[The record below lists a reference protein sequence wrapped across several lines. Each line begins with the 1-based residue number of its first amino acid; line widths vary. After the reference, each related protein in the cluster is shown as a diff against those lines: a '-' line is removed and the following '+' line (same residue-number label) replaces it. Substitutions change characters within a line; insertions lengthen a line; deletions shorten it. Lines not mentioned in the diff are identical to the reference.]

1 MQYIDLQPFED
12 FVRSRN
18 LVDERHLPFYLKWVL
33 RFLRSEF
40 DRERLS
46 SSDLLQCFSDQLARD
61 ERLEDWQRRQA
72 VKAAELYL
80 NIYLPE
86 ANGMAHGVE
95 GMGSGGERSEDGGQ
109 NVDAVSSPRFLNIGN
124 SGKAGATP
132 AVLNEAGATPAVQN
146 DEQQALREMKEL
158 MKLRHYSPRTLQT
171 YTEWAQRYFGYAKGH
186 KLAWDAPES
195 IRVWL
200 SSLATQRNVAS
211 STQNQAFSAIL
222 FLFRDVLKINLPE
235 VNAVRAKRGPKLPV
249 VLTPEEVQKV
259 LSCAKGTIGLML
271 RLSYGAGLRV
281 SELIRLRVQDL
292 DFGNETLF
300 VRSGKGD
307 KDRATTLPASLTD
320 ELHEHLK
327 RVRALHDADLEKG
340 FGAVWLPG
348 ALARKYP
355 NAPTE
360 WKWQYVF
367 PAKPLSVDPES
378 GTTRRHH
385 VSEQVV
391 QRALKKAADAA
402 DIPKRVSIH
411 TLRHSFAT
419 HLLMQGVNIREVQEL
434 LGHKSVETTM
444 IYTHVVRTMSA
455 RPKSPLDTL

>member
-1 MQYIDLQPFED
+1 MK
-12 FVRSRN
+12 N
-18 LVDERHLPFYLKWVL
+18 LLK
-33 RFLRSEF
+33 
-40 DRERLS
+40 
-46 SSDLLQCFSDQLARD
+46 
-61 ERLEDWQRRQA
+61 
-72 VKAAELYL
+72 
-80 NIYLPE
+80 I
-86 ANGMAHGVE
+86 
-95 GMGSGGERSEDGGQ
+95 
-109 NVDAVSSPRFLNIGN
+109 
-124 SGKAGATP
+124 
-132 AVLNEAGATPAVQN
+132 
-146 DEQQALREMKEL
+146 
-158 MKLRHYSPRTLQT
+158 RHYSPRTLQT
-171 YTEWAQRYFGYAKGH
+171 YTEWAQRYFGYAKRQ
-186 KLAWDAPES
+186 KLAWDAPET

-200 SSLATQRNVAS
+200 SSLATQHNVAA
-211 STQNQAFSAIL
+211 STQNQAFSAVL
-222 FLFRDVLKINLPE
+222 FLFREVLKADLPE

-259 LSCAKGTIGLML
+259 FSCSEGTVGLML
-271 RLSYGAGLRV
+271 RLSYGAGLRI
-281 SELIRLRVQDL
+281 SELIRLRVQDI
-292 DFGNETLF
+292 DFGNETLL

-307 KDRATTLPASLTD
+307 KDRATTLPASLTS
-320 ELHEHLK
+320 ELKAHLD
-327 RVRALHDADLEKG
+327 RVRALHEADLAKG

-367 PAKPLSVDPES
+367 PAKNLSVDPE
-378 GTTRRHH
+378 GGMTRRHH
-385 VSEQVV
+385 VSEQIL

-444 IYTHVVRTMSA
+444 IYTHVVRTMSN

>member
-72 VKAAELYL
+72 VKATELYL

-124 SGKAGATP
+124 SGK
-132 AVLNEAGATPAVQN
+132 AGATPAVQN

-200 SSLATQRNVAS
+200 SSLATQRHTHSPVADCPPRRRC
-211 STQNQAFSAIL
+211 STQSQATRECARLCPSCVDGCCQTK
-222 FLFRDVLKINLPE
+222 RVQCRSWRPPR
-235 VNAVRAKRGPKLPV
+235 RAAHTQTPC
-249 VLTPEEVQKV
+249 LTP
-259 LSCAKGTIGLML
+259 
-271 RLSYGAGLRV
+271 R
-281 SELIRLRVQDL
+281 D
-292 DFGNETLF
+292 
-300 VRSGKGD
+300 
-307 KDRATTLPASLTD
+307 
-320 ELHEHLK
+320 
-327 RVRALHDADLEKG
+327 
-340 FGAVWLPG
+340 
-348 ALARKYP
+348 
-355 NAPTE
+355 
-360 WKWQYVF
+360 
-367 PAKPLSVDPES
+367 
-378 GTTRRHH
+378 TRRHPH
-385 VSEQVV
+385 APHGLPFCRCS
-391 QRALKKAADAA
+391 AARLPACLPANSRDSRPLAA
-402 DIPKRVSIH
+402 ARTYPH
-411 TLRHSFAT
+411 
-419 HLLMQGVNIREVQEL
+419 
-434 LGHKSVETTM
+434 ET
-444 IYTHVVRTMSA
+444 
-455 RPKSPLDTL
+455 